1 MELEEIANRIN
12 NIRRLEELE
21 QKPALPYDP
30 ADSMETLDEAKDF
43 IRFLYAQVQE
53 KNSREEMLMQE
64 IASLK
69 WLVSQ
74 KEKDTDTINRLLA
87 NIERLMHEL
96 SEART
101 EISRLVSVN
110 SSLVEQISVLKKHRY
125 GSPSQRNRRSK
136 DAEDKNASENTSQN
150 RDEEKDGFDGTNGRK
165 QMGEVSETAEQE
177 ETHNSGTDKAR
188 KGSKYSKMEADEKIL
203 HKSDVTLL
211 PKGSTYLWTETRK
224 SFEQITKVVEHDY
237 EVFYYLDEQGRL
249 QCGYF
254 PDKNDPSYASYID
267 RFPGTHASA
276 DFLANLV
283 YDKYVMATPYHREME
298 KVAAQYMS
306 TCRQTLMNWVRKP
319 YSYLLKV
326 VEQFKDAA
334 LKDGAVVNVDETW
347 HKLVLKKSKKV
358 YIWCLVNE
366 TEKIVL
372 FFYDKGSRSR
382 ASLKEFLGDAKLDA
396 LQSDGYNVYMYLDD
410 VMIDAD
416 HLCCMAH
423 ARAKFM
429 YALQQGHYKQVE
441 KMLRLIEKLYD
452 IERQIKG
459 KPWEKILAVRREKSE
474 GIKKEIRKELDYLKC
489 QLRLPS
495 DNLLTKA
502 VNYMDTFWKQ
512 IFLYL
517 KDGRYTIDNLAAER
531 AIRPLTVERNNSMF
545 FCSHKGAE
553 TSVLYHTI
561 IATCK
566 KQGYK
571 VLDYLKEFFK
581 QIILGRC
588 DYENLMPAT
597 IGIKVNNKR

>member
-64 IASLK
+64 ISSLK
-69 WLVSQ
+69 ELVSQ

-87 NIERLMHEL
+87 NIECLMHEL
-96 SEART
+96 SEARA

-136 DAEDKNASENTSQN
+136 DAENKNASENTSQN

-177 ETHNSGTDKAR
+177 ETHNSGADQAR

-254 PDKNDPSYASYID
+254 PDKNDPNYASYID

-452 IERQIKG
+452 IERLIKG
-459 KPWEKILAVRREKSE
+459 KPWENILAVRREKSE
-474 GIKKEIRKELDYLKC
+474 GIKKEIRKELDYLKS
-489 QLRLPS
+489 QLKLPS
-495 DNLLTKA
+495 DDLLTKA

-512 IFLYL
+512 LFLYL

-597 IGIKVNNKR
+597 IGIKANNKR

>member
-1 MELEEIANRIN
+1 MKSERADLKTLLEEV
-12 NIRRLEELE
+12 RLDLKEARK
-21 QKPALPYDP
+21 Q
-30 ADSMETLDEAKDF
+30 MEKKHES
-43 IRFLYAQVQE
+43 E
-53 KNSREEMLMQE
+53 S
-64 IASLK
+64 
-69 WLVSQ
+69 
-74 KEKDTDTINRLLA
+74 RLLS
-87 NIERLMHEL
+87 NIERLMRDL
-96 SEART
+96 SDSRT
-101 EISRLVSVN
+101 ENARLCVQNKV
-110 SSLVEQISVLKKHRY
+110 LLEEIQVLKKYHY

-136 DAEDKNASENTSQN
+136 DAENRNVSEKTPRD
-150 RDEEKDGFDGTNGRK
+150 RDEEKDDFDGTNGCRPIEDGTDPV
-165 QMGEVSETAEQE
+165 QSEEKY
-177 ETHNSGTDKAR
+177 NSGTDPAR
-188 KGSKYSKMEADEKIL
+188 KGSKYVKMEADEKIL
-203 HKSDVTLL
+203 HKSDVRLL
-211 PKGSTYLWTETRK
+211 PKGATYLWTETRK

-237 EVFYYLDEQGRL
+237 EVFYYLDEQCKLR
-249 QCGYF
+249 CGYF
-254 PDKNDPSYASYID
+254 PDRNDPNYASYID

-283 YDKYVMATPYHREME
+283 YDKYVTSTPYHREME
-298 KVAAQYMS
+298 KVAAQDMS

-319 YSYLLKV
+319 YTYLLKV

-347 HKLVLKKSKKV
+347 HKLVLKKTRKV

-366 TEKIVL
+366 AEKIVL

-423 ARAKFM
+423 SRAKFM

-441 KMLRLIEKLYD
+441 RMLGLLEKLYN
-452 IERQIKG
+452 IERQVKG
-459 KPWEKILAVRREKSE
+459 EPWESVLAVRQEKSE
-474 GIKKEIRKELDYLKC
+474 SIKEEIRKELDYLKN
-489 QLRLPS
+489 QLKLPS
-495 DNLLTKA
+495 DDLLTKA
-502 VNYMDTFWKQ
+502 FHYMDTFWEQ
-512 IFLYL
+512 LFLYL

-531 AIRPLTVERNNSMF
+531 AICPLAVGRNNSMF

-588 DYENLMPAT
+588 DYENLMPST
-597 IGIKVNNKR
+597 IGIRTINKR

>member
-21 QKPALPYDP
+21 RKPVLPYDP
-30 ADSMETLDEAKDF
+30 ADSMETLDEAKDY
-43 IRFLYAQVQE
+43 IRFLYAQVLE
-53 KNSREEMLMQE
+53 KNSREEMLMKE
-64 IASLK
+64 ISSLK
-69 WLVSQ
+69 DIVSQ
-74 KEKDTDTINRLLA
+74 KEKDAETITRLLA
-87 NIERLMHEL
+87 NIEHLMHEL
-96 SEART
+96 SEARA
-101 EISRLVSVN
+101 EIRNLVSIN
-110 SSLVEQISVLKKHRY
+110 SSQAEQISVLKKHRY
-125 GSPSQRNRRSK
+125 GSASQRKRPSK
-136 DAEDKNASENTSQN
+136 DEENGNASGSTSQD
-150 RDEEKDGFDGTNGRK
+150 RDEEKDGFDGTNGTK
-165 QMGEVSETAEQE
+165 QEEDAAGTAELE
-177 ETHNSGTDKAR
+177 EKHSSGTDQAR
-188 KGSKYSKMEADEKIL
+188 KGSRYSKMEADEKIL
-203 HKSDVTLL
+203 HKSDMTLL
-211 PKGSTYLWTETRK
+211 PKGAVYLWTETRK

-237 EVFYYLDEQGRL
+237 EVIFYLDEQGKL
-249 QCGYF
+249 KYGYF
-254 PDKNDPSYASYID
+254 PSKNDPNYTSYID

-283 YDKYVMATPYHREME
+283 YDKYVMATPYNREME
-298 KVAAQYMS
+298 KVSAQDMS

-319 YSYLLKV
+319 YPYLLKV
-326 VEQFKDAA
+326 VEQFKKLA
-334 LKDGAVVNVDETW
+334 LKDGSVVNVDETW

-366 TEKIVL
+366 AEKIVL

-410 VMIDAD
+410 LMIDAD

-429 YALQQGHYKQVE
+429 YALQQGSYKQVE
-441 KMLRLIEKLYD
+441 KMLGLIEKLYS
-452 IERQIKG
+452 IERRIKG
-459 KPWEKILAVRREKSE
+459 KEKERILKVRQDKSE
-474 GIKKEIRKELDYLKC
+474 SVKKEIRKELDYLKS
-489 QLRLPS
+489 QLKHPS

-502 VNYMDTFWKQ
+502 VNYLDTFWEQ
-512 IFLYL
+512 LFRYL

-531 AIRPLTVERNNSMF
+531 AIRPLAVERNNSMF

-581 QIILGRC
+581 KIIIGRC

-597 IGIKVNNKR
+597 IGIKSINKH